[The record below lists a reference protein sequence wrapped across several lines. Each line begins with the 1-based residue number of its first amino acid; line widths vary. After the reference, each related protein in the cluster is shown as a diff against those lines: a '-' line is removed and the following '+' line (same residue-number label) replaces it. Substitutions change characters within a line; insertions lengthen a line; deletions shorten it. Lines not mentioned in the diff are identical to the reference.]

1 MPAASAAGF
10 TKRGTQ
16 MKIVIAYSSKSGTV
30 RECAEALAEKLAPN
44 EVTLADLSINPPDI
58 SEFDIVIVGGYVR
71 MGKISKAMT
80 KFVLDN
86 NSLLERTMHAFFLCC
101 GLPESTEYY
110 FEKVIPRPLLNNSIS
125 NTCFG
130 GDLRVNKQKG
140 LDKIMAKIIL
150 KEIKN
155 NNIEEDMNDEMSIP
169 AVLPENI
176 SRFADEIRHSF

>member
-1 MPAASAAGF
+1 
-10 TKRGTQ
+10 

-30 RECAEALAEKLAPN
+30 RECAEDLAKRLAPN
-44 EVTLADLSINPPDI
+44 DVTLADLDTDTPDLTSFEI
-58 SEFDIVIVGGYVR
+58 IIVGGYVR
-71 MGKISKAMT
+71 MGKLSKKMTRFISE
-80 KFVLDN
+80 N
-86 NSLLERTMHAFFLCC
+86 QNLLRETMHAFFLCC

-110 FEKVIPRPLLNNSIS
+110 FEKAIPHDLINSSIS
-125 NTCFG
+125 NACFG

-140 LDKIMAKIIL
+140 LDKFIAKMII

-155 NNIEEDMNDEMSIP
+155 NNISEDMNDEMAIP

>member
-1 MPAASAAGF
+1 
-10 TKRGTQ
+10 

-44 EVTLADLSINPPDI
+44 EVTLADLELSPPDLTG
-58 SEFDIVIVGGYVR
+58 FDIAVIGGYVR
-71 MGKISKAMT
+71 MGKLSKKMAQ
-80 KFVLDN
+80 FVEEN
-86 NSLLERTMHAFFLCC
+86 KALLSETMHAFFICC

-110 FEKVIPRPLLNNSIS
+110 FEKALPRDLLDSSIS
-125 NTCFG
+125 NICFG

-140 LDKIMAKIIL
+140 LDKFIAKLIL

-155 NNIEEDMNDEMSIP
+155 NNIAEDMNEEMSIP

>member
-1 MPAASAAGF
+1 
-10 TKRGTQ
+10 

-44 EVTLADLSINPPDI
+44 NVTLADLSTENPDI
-58 SEFDIVIVGGYVR
+58 TGYDIAIVGGYVR

-80 KFVLDN
+80 RFVLDN
-86 NSLLERTMHAFFLCC
+86 KALLEETMHAFFLCC

-110 FEKVIPRPLLNNSIS
+110 LEKSIPRPLLNSSIS